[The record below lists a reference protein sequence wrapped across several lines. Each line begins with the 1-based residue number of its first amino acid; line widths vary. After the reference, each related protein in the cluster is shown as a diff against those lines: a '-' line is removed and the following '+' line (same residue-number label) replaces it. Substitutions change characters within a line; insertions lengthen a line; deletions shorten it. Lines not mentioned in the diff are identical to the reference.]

1 MTINNAE
8 KSNKGRFLFIE
19 SWFENTSTELSQ
31 PCSNQIY
38 VNMFAQ
44 NSKRT
49 VAYLV
54 LLSDGSSRVFVPGQ
68 CNNGMGH
75 KIFGAK
81 KPRILF
87 FTKWSFLRTQA
98 KVSNFR

>member
-8 KSNKGRFLFIE
+8 KSNKRRFLFIE

-54 LLSDGSSRVFVPGQ
+54 LLSDGSLRVFVPGQ
-68 CNNGMGH
+68 CNEMRWDIRFLEQ
-75 KIFGAK
+75 KTTYSIFYK
-81 KPRILF
+81 MV
-87 FTKWSFLRTQA
+87 
-98 KVSNFR
+98 VS